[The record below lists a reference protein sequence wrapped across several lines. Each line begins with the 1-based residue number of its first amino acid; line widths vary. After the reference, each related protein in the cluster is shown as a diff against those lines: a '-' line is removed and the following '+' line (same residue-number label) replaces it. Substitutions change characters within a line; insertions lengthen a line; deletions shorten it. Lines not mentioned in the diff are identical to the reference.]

1 MKNTE
6 IYQKIDTII
15 LHMPDYIKDF
25 VQDREDKDQSPRTT
39 LEYLK
44 NYKLFYEWLLSESIV
59 PDTSI
64 TSIRQLTAYDLNL
77 YKSHLKRRAKENV
90 KKDTTKA
97 KLEDN
102 NNLGLSTSTINRNI
116 TALKVLFKY
125 LSKSSNNP
133 LGKPY
138 LDNNPMDQVATIT
151 DKTTLAARAN
161 AIEKKLF
168 LDEDTQNYLDYIANE
183 YKKTLSKRALIYYQ
197 RDVERDLAIN
207 ALILGSGLRLSEVVN
222 INLDDLSLDKNNVVV
237 TRKGNKRDAVHI
249 AAFAM
254 EYLANYLAIR
264 KERYKVTEN
273 EKALFLAIYQGEA
286 KRISGI
292 AIERMVAKY
301 SKGFRVQVSP
311 HKLRHTLAT
320 RLYQQ
325 TNSLV
330 LTAQQLGHSSTN
342 TTTLYTHIDNAA
354 TIDALNSL

>member
-77 YKSHLKRRAKENV
+77 YKSHLKRRTKENV
-90 KKDTTKA
+90 KKETTKT
-97 KLEDN
+97 KLKDN

-138 LDNNPMDQVATIT
+138 LENNPMDQVATIT

-207 ALILGSGLRLSEVVN
+207 A
-222 INLDDLSLDKNNVVV
+222 
-237 TRKGNKRDAVHI
+237 H
-249 AAFAM
+249 
-254 EYLANYLAIR
+254 
-264 KERYKVTEN
+264 
-273 EKALFLAIYQGEA
+273 
-286 KRISGI
+286 
-292 AIERMVAKY
+292 
-301 SKGFRVQVSP
+301 
-311 HKLRHTLAT
+311 
-320 RLYQQ
+320 
-325 TNSLV
+325 
-330 LTAQQLGHSSTN
+330 
-342 TTTLYTHIDNAA
+342 
-354 TIDALNSL
+354 